1 MASTSGLCNLIP
13 PVHRVR
19 SHHAMVPARGTSG
32 RFAAEILNI
41 VAQM

>member
-19 SHHAMVPARGTSG
+19 SHHAMVPRGTSG